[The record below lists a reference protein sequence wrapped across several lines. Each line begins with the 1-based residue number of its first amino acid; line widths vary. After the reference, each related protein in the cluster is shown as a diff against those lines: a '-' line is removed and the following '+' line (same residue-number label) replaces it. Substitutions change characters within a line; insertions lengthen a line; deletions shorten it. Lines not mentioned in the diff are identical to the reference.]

1 MGELLRIEH
10 ISKRFGNFYANHDIS
25 LTVDEGEI
33 LTLLGE
39 NGAGKS
45 TLMNILSGL
54 YRPTEGKIYV
64 RGQECTF
71 HSPSDAVSA
80 GIGMV
85 HQHFMLVEDMT
96 VFENIILGDR
106 RSPGFFIDRNARR
119 AEIEKLCDDYGLTV
133 SLDKKIT
140 NISVGEQQRAEILKA
155 LYHGADLLILDE
167 PSAVLTDVEVKG
179 LYLIMERLVM
189 EGKSIIFISHKMRE
203 VMYVSDRVG
212 ILRAG
217 ELVDMVRCDEVTETE
232 LARKMIGKELVE
244 SHYEKVELEQN
255 DDNAVLELKN
265 ITYNEMNRHNSLRGV
280 SLEVQPGEIVGIA
293 GVDGNGQ
300 TQLAQVVCGVVKP
313 QTGAEIVKG
322 KKVLVYDPHR
332 MLEDRIAHI
341 SEDRKHQ
348 GLVTEMSVADN
359 LVLRSVSEKRFSG
372 KLRLRLRD
380 REINSY
386 AEEMAEKYDI
396 RLNSVTQPA
405 SDLSGGNQQKIV
417 LAREIESKPDLLVAA
432 HPTRGLDV
440 GAARFIHDRLIE
452 ARDGGAGVLLISAD
466 FDEVLELSDRILVL
480 FEGKITGEFPGTNPS
495 VEDISLAMTGKK
507 REKGETK

>member
-1 MGELLRIEH
+1 MAELLRIEH
-10 ISKRFGNFYANHDIS
+10 ISKKFGNFYANRDIS
-25 LTVDEGEI
+25 LSVNEGEI

-54 YRPTEGKIYV
+54 YRPTEGTIYV
-64 RGQECTF
+64 RGKKCKFQ
-71 HSPSDAVSA
+71 SPSEAVEA

-85 HQHFMLVEDMT
+85 HQHFMLVEAMT

-106 RSPGFFIDRNARR
+106 RSPGFFIDKDKRR
-119 AEIEKLCDDYGLTV
+119 EEIEKLCEDYGLTV
-133 SLDKKIT
+133 SLDKKVT
-140 NISVGEQQRAEILKA
+140 DISVGEQQRTEILKA

-179 LYLIMERLVM
+179 LYLIMERLVS
-189 EGKSIIFISHKMRE
+189 EGKAIIFISHKMRE
-203 VMYVSDRVG
+203 VMFVSDRVG

-217 ELVDMVRCDEVTETE
+217 ELVDLVNCDDVTETE
-232 LARKMIGKELVE
+232 LARKMIGRELTASQYKKAE
-244 SHYEKVELEQN
+244 AAGE
-255 DDNAVLELKN
+255 AVLKLKN
-265 ITYNEMNRHNSLRGV
+265 VTFNEKNRHNSLRGV
-280 SLEVQPGEIVGIA
+280 SLEVHAGEIVGIA

-300 TQLAQVVCGVVKP
+300 TQLAQIITGVVKP

-322 KKVLVYDPHR
+322 KKVLVYDPHQ
-332 MLEDRIAHI
+332 MIDDKVAHI

-359 LVLRSVSEKRFSG
+359 LILRSASEERFSG
-372 KLRLRLRD
+372 KLHLGLKNRVIRD
-380 REINSY
+380 Y
-386 AEEMAEKYDI
+386 AEEMAGKYDI

-452 ARDGGAGVLLISAD
+452 VRDGGAGVLLISAY
-466 FDEVLELSDRILVL
+466 FDEILEMADRILVL
-480 FEGKITGEFPGTNPS
+480 FEGKITGEFSGHDFS
-495 VEDISLAMTGKK
+495 VDDISLAMTGRKK
-507 REKGETK
+507 GGAQ